1 MEDYRTIPHS
11 NGETTPPGGYMALK
25 VNTTIKRPGIFVVA
39 PIGSI
44 DAAGY
49 GIFQE
54 KVDSVLNQNPDLI
67 IFDMEYADYIN
78 SMGIRVLVKAKKTM
92 KKSGGKIVF
101 INLQPQIKKV
111 FEILNALPSLK
122 VFASIQELD
131 NYLDAMQ
138 TGSHLN
144 ADE

>member
-1 MEDYRTIPHS
+1 
-11 NGETTPPGGYMALK
+11 MALK

-49 GIFQE
+49 AIFQE

-138 TGSHLN
+138 TRSQLP
-144 ADE
+144 ADD

>member
-1 MEDYRTIPHS
+1 
-11 NGETTPPGGYMALK
+11 MALK
-25 VNTTIKRPGIFVVA
+25 VNTAVRRPGIFTVA

-49 GIFQE
+49 ATFQE
-54 KVDSVLNQNPDLI
+54 KVTSVLNQSPDVV

-78 SMGIRVLVKAKKTM
+78 SMGIRVLVKTKKAM
-92 KKSGGKIVF
+92 KKSGGKIMF

-131 NYLDAMQ
+131 DYLDAMQ
-138 TGSHLN
+138 AKSRLGPAGDL
-144 ADE
+144 

>member
-1 MEDYRTIPHS
+1 
-11 NGETTPPGGYMALK
+11 MALK
-25 VNTTIKRPGIFVVA
+25 VNTAIRRPGIFVVA

-44 DAAGY
+44 DAAGHA
-49 GIFQE
+49 IFQE
-54 KVDSVLNQNPDLI
+54 KVTSVLNQNPDVI

-78 SMGIRVLVKAKKTM
+78 SMGIRVLVKTKKAM
-92 KKSGGKIVF
+92 KQSGGKIMF

-131 NYLDAMQ
+131 RYLDAMQ
-138 TGSHLN
+138 TKSRLSPAG
-144 ADE
+144 DV

>member
-1 MEDYRTIPHS
+1 
-11 NGETTPPGGYMALK
+11 MALK
-25 VNTTIKRPGIFVVA
+25 VNTALKRPGIFVVA

-49 GIFQE
+49 VIFQE

-111 FEILNALPSLK
+111 FEIL
-122 VFASIQELD
+122 
-131 NYLDAMQ
+131 
-138 TGSHLN
+138 
-144 ADE
+144 